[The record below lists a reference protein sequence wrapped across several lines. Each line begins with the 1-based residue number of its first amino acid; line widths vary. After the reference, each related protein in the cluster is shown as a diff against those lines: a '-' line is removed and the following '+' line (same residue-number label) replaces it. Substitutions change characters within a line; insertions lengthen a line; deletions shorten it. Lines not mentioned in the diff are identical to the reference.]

1 MEAYQVRVIQERIDL
16 YEKITKL
23 DGFMRSSTFTSL
35 DEYEQERLRRQYEAM
50 ITYSSI
56 LKERISHF
64 EQK

>member
-1 MEAYQVRVIQERIDL
+1 MEAFQERVVQERINLD
-16 YEKITKL
+16 EKITKL
-23 DGFMRSSTFTSL
+23 NGFMRSSTFTSL

-56 LKERISHF
+56 LMERISHF